1 MTGHTLIAGIG
12 CRRGATSHDIITL
25 VRRAL
30 AAAPV
35 DGAVLG
41 ALATPRFK
49 GDEIGLNDAAT
60 MLGVPLTL
68 VDEATLI
75 AVQPRCATRSVH
87 AEATTGVASVAEGAA
102 LAAAGDGAVLLL
114 PRITGSGVT
123 CALAQADEA
132 AP

>member
-1 MTGHTLIAGIG
+1 MTGRMIVAGIG

-30 AAAPV
+30 EVAA
-35 DGAVLG
+35 GGNAVLG

-49 GDEIGLNDAAT
+49 GDEPGLTHAAT

-68 VDEATLI
+68 VDEAALI
-75 AVQPRCATRSVH
+75 AAQPRCATTSVH
-87 AEATTGVASVAEGAA
+87 AAATTGVASVAEGAA
-102 LAAAGDGAVLLL
+102 LAAAGADAILLL
-114 PRITGSGVT
+114 PRISGSGVT
-123 CALAQADEA
+123 CALARK

>member
-1 MTGHTLIAGIG
+1 MTGGKLIAGIG

-30 AAAPV
+30 AAASG
-35 DGAVLG
+35 DGVILG

-49 GDEIGLNDAAT
+49 ADEAGLQDAAT

-68 VDEATLI
+68 VDEAALI
-75 AVQPRCATRSVH
+75 AVQSRCATRSLH
-87 AEATTGVASVAEGAA
+87 AEATTGIASVAEGAA
-102 LAAAGDGAVLLL
+102 LAAAGDNAILLL
-114 PRITGSGVT
+114 PRIAGSGVT
-123 CALAQADEA
+123 CALAQASEA